1 MNFLETAIIVNA
13 QNNIISLY
21 YLDSE
26 LEKDLDSNIG
36 LQSITFK
43 HKQKVVNLE
52 TFKISAKINN
62 SISND
67 LYQLHGLNAEDM
79 TKDLLENEYTLKKN
93 KKLYE
98 KYYELSEKSRIN
110 ELTKW
115 QMFIKKIIPSVEFVK
130 YFKKD
135 SKEGSESLCK
145 QILLNSRK
153 IAANSRMGE
162 ANFLVCSPSLSPYI
176 TESSLFTFDKMSEHS
191 GPNNYS
197 IYTIGKISDIRVF
210 INPYLSINDN
220 NIILGRFTKENENGV
235 FLVEKR
241 GGHQTVIPDL
251 ESNTII
257 KLELMKIAETD
268 SAYKSFY
275 NLKASFDKKPF
286 WKKILFI

>member
-1 MNFLETAIIVNA
+1 MNFLETAKIVNA
-13 QNNIISLY
+13 QNNIVSLY
-21 YLDSE
+21 YLDYE
-26 LEKDLDSNIG
+26 LENDYDSNTG
-36 LQSITFK
+36 FPSINLK
-43 HKQKVVNLE
+43 HKQRVVKLE

-62 SISND
+62 SMSND
-67 LYQLHGLNAEDM
+67 LHQLYGLNAENM
-79 TKDLLENEYTLKKN
+79 TKDLLENEYTLEKN

-115 QMFIKKIIPSVEFVK
+115 QRFIKKIIPSVEFVK
-130 YFKKD
+130 YFKKE

-145 QILLNSRK
+145 QILFSSRK

-162 ANFLVCSPSLSPYI
+162 ASFLVCSPSLSAYI
-176 TESSLFTFDKMSEHS
+176 TESSLFTFDKMSERS
-191 GPNNYS
+191 GPNNYN
-197 IYTIGKISDIRVF
+197 IYTIGKIANIRVF
-210 INPYLSINDN
+210 INPYLSINNN
-220 NIILGRFTKENENGV
+220 NIILGRSTKENENGV

-241 GGHQTVIPDL
+241 GGSQTVIPDL

-257 KLELMKIAETD
+257 KLELMTIVETD

-275 NLKASFDKKPF
+275 NLKTSFDKKPF

>member
-1 MNFLETAIIVNA
+1 MNFLETAKIVNA